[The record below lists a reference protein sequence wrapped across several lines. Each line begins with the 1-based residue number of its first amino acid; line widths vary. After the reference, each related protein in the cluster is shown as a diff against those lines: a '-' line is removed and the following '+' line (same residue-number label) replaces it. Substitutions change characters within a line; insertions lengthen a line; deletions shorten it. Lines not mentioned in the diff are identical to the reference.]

1 MVCNR
6 IKFNLNNFR
15 YIPHQMSTQAAK
27 MYTYSMIFSH
37 IIYCL
42 PIWSL
47 ASVTSLKPLQSLY
60 KRTVKI
66 LDKKPSIFHH
76 CPILQKYRLLSWENM
91 VKYSNLCLVY
101 KIIHGL
107 SSLPLHQFVNIR
119 TADHSRTR
127 GAVRGDCI
135 IPFRKSVFGQTT
147 FSVRAAAEWN
157 LTPINIRNLN
167 TYSTFK
173 IQLKK
178 WLIDNQSCQ
187 H

>member
-1 MVCNR
+1 MRAPSGDEFTESER
-6 IKFNLNNFR
+6 IRKIIWIIFSAINN
-15 YIPHQMSTQAAK
+15 INSALHLTQ
-27 MYTYSMIFSH
+27 TYSI
-37 IIYCL
+37 
-42 PIWSL
+42 P
-47 ASVTSLKPLQSLY
+47 PE
-60 KRTVKI
+60 RTAAATHRH
-66 LDKKPSIFHH
+66 LDYFV
-76 CPILQKYRLLSWENM
+76 N
-91 VKYSNLCLVY
+91 
-101 KIIHGL
+101 
-107 SSLPLHQFVNIR
+107 QFVNIR

-127 GAVRGDCI
+127 GAARGDCI
-135 IPFRKSVFGQTT
+135 IPFRKSAFGQTA